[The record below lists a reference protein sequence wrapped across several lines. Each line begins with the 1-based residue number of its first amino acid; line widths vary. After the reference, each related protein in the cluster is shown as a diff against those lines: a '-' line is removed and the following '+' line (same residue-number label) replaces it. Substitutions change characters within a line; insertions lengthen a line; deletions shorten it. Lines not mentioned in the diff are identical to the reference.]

1 MNHARVAGHVLTYVR
16 LYAFRDTYV
25 VDGTDYLMQS
35 ASARGAG
42 IENRE

>member
-1 MNHARVAGHVLTYVR
+1 MYVLTYVR

-25 VDGTDYLMQS
+25 VDGTDYLMQL